1 MSKAHTMETI
11 KDAYTRKVS
20 GEAFNY
26 ELDFT
31 PGTQVAWI
39 ARVYRDGELKGAP
52 HGSLAD
58 NVLAG
63 PALRQYLIGY
73 VEAMIERGLDVDE

>member
-1 MSKAHTMETI
+1 METI
-11 KDAYTRKVS
+11 KDEYTRKVS
-20 GEAFNY
+20 GETFVY
-26 ELDFT
+26 ELEFT
-31 PGTQVAWI
+31 PGPDLAWL
-39 ARVYRDGELKGAP
+39 ARVYRDGELKGSP
-52 HGSLAD
+52 HGSLAG

>member
-1 MSKAHTMETI
+1 METI
-11 KDAYTRKVS
+11 KEEYTRKVS
-20 GEAFNY
+20 GEVFCY

-31 PGTQVAWI
+31 PGIEAVWL
-39 ARVYRDGELKGAP
+39 ARVYRDGLLKGTP

-58 NVLAG
+58 NELSG
-63 PALRQYLIGY
+63 IGLQQYLIGY